1 MEHSNGRYTSVLYFS
16 LQAFE
21 IAEKEFGI
29 LPVMSPQDMATIE
42 VPDKLTMVSY
52 LSQFYEYFRK
62 DVAAATI
69 TKSETFLFLINDYH
83 TRKCNL
89 FCAVNVRKTWN
100 DFLSFLIPESKS
112 PESILQPSTKK
123 FRSPR
128 PKSPSSKLSML
139 NNISNRIRARRVSYT
154 YTVIFCLS

>member
-1 MEHSNGRYTSVLYFS
+1 MVHSNHRYTFALYFS

-62 DVAAATI
+62 DVAAANI
-69 TKSETFLFLINDYH
+69 TKSETFLFFGKRLPCSKMQFILC
-83 TRKCNL
+83 RKCSHGKL
-89 FCAVNVRKTWN
+89 FLFQNHE
-100 DFLSFLIPESKS
+100 I
-112 PESILQPSTKK
+112 
-123 FRSPR
+123 
-128 PKSPSSKLSML
+128 
-139 NNISNRIRARRVSYT
+139 T
-154 YTVIFCLS
+154 Y

>member
-1 MEHSNGRYTSVLYFS
+1 MVHSNHRYTFALYFS

-62 DVAAATI
+62 DVAAANI
-69 TKSETFLFLINDYH
+69 TKSETFL
-83 TRKCNL
+83 L
-89 FCAVNVRKTWN
+89 FWYTAT
-100 DFLSFLIPESKS
+100 
-112 PESILQPSTKK
+112 
-123 FRSPR
+123 
-128 PKSPSSKLSML
+128 ML
-139 NNISNRIRARRVSYT
+139 ENAIYFVP
-154 YTVIFCLS
+154 

>member
-1 MEHSNGRYTSVLYFS
+1 MKHSNDRYTFALVFYL

-62 DVAAATI
+62 DVAAANI
-69 TKSETFLFLINDYH
+69 TKSETILFSINDCH
-83 TRKCNL
+83 VRKCDL
-89 FCAVNVRKTWN
+89 FCALNI
-100 DFLSFLIPESKS
+100 LI
-112 PESILQPSTKK
+112 L
-123 FRSPR
+123 
-128 PKSPSSKLSML
+128 
-139 NNISNRIRARRVSYT
+139 VD
-154 YTVIFCLS
+154 